1 MPINQEH
8 FIQLIATVVCIV
20 LTPLLKYITRK
31 IIRKFA
37 VLRKKLES
45 RTNQII
51 QIFSIIIN
59 LTFVIALIII
69 WGVDPQ
75 NLLIALSSIFA
86 VIGVAMFAQWS
97 LLSNITAGILI
108 FFTSP
113 FRVGDYI
120 RILDKDLDFEARVEE
135 VLTFQTHLLKKNGER
150 ISFPNSLF
158 FQKGVSVLNI
168 NTWSDDEDDG
178 IDE

>member
-8 FIQLIATVVCIV
+8 IIQLVATGISIV
-20 LTPLLKYITRK
+20 LVPVLKYVTRK

-37 VLRKKLES
+37 FLRSKLES

-51 QIFSIIIN
+51 QIFSVLIN
-59 LTFVIALIII
+59 LTFIIALIII

-135 VLTFQTHLLKKNGER
+135 IHTFQTHLVKKNGER
-150 ISFPNSLF
+150 IAYPNSLF
-158 FQKGVSVLNI
+158 FQKGVSVLTTH
-168 NTWSDDEDDG
+168 TWSDDEES
-178 IDE
+178 DE

>member
-1 MPINQEH
+1 MELSIDHQYL
-8 FIQLIATVVCIV
+8 IQVIATGISI
-20 LTPLLKYITRK
+20 LLLPILKYVSRK

-37 VLRKKLES
+37 FLRSKLES

-51 QIFSIIIN
+51 RIFSFILN
-59 LTFVIALIII
+59 FVFIVALIII
-69 WGVDPQ
+69 WGVDPR

-97 LLSNITAGILI
+97 LLSNITAGILL

-135 VLTFQTHLLKKNGER
+135 ILTFQTHLTKKNGER
-150 ISFPNSLF
+150 ISYPNSLF

-168 NTWSDDEDDG
+168 KRWSFEEDSDE
-178 IDE
+178 

>member
-1 MPINQEH
+1 MNLEQEH
-8 FIQLIATVVCIV
+8 IVQLIATGICIV
-20 LTPLLKYITRK
+20 LVPILKYVTKK
-31 IIRKFA
+31 IIRQFA
-37 VLRKKLES
+37 FIRKKMES

-51 QIFSIIIN
+51 QIFSVLIN

-120 RILDKDLDFEARVEE
+120 RILDKDLDFEAKVEE
-135 VLTFQTHLLKKNGER
+135 ILTFQTHLLKKTGER
-150 ISFPNSLF
+150 ISYPNSLF

-168 NTWSDDEDDG
+168 NNWSDDEES
-178 IDE
+178 DE